1 VAICADEDFDAG
13 VSTTGGC
20 SAAATQ
26 AIEEIRMEASR
37 RLPIAILSIALSA
50 IALSLAPTVD
60 GEAGQV
66 DNAMWAYAFLVGI
79 ADHLTQAVGADGGPS
94 GRANQ
99 ARQDVEWLARSLT
112 SQAPGPPSP
121 QGSVNQQMIRG
132 LQADDDALVAAASS
146 ETQRRKALLDSVY
159 EDLHLKF
166 LYCKM
171 SPDRMNAMVDIS
183 VQTWDNDKEVKSWQ
197 VASINAPLAILHS
210 DRYQAFPKF
219 SSPTKTRLP
228 PGRYLIWAQDPKN
241 PSRRGPAKEIS
252 LGNDGVKSLDADV
265 LIPRP

>member
-1 VAICADEDFDAG
+1 
-13 VSTTGGC
+13 
-20 SAAATQ
+20 
-26 AIEEIRMEASR
+26 
-37 RLPIAILSIALSA
+37 
-50 IALSLAPTVD
+50 
-60 GEAGQV
+60 
-66 DNAMWAYAFLVGI
+66 
-79 ADHLTQAVGADGGPS
+79 
-94 GRANQ
+94 
-99 ARQDVEWLARSLT
+99 
-112 SQAPGPPSP
+112 
-121 QGSVNQQMIRG
+121 MIRG
-132 LQADDDALVAAASS
+132 LKADDDALVAAASS

-171 SPDRMNAMVDIS
+171 SPDRMNAMIDIS

>member
-1 VAICADEDFDAG
+1 
-13 VSTTGGC
+13 
-20 SAAATQ
+20 
-26 AIEEIRMEASR
+26 MEASR
-37 RLPIAILSIALSA
+37 RLPLAILTIATSA
-50 IALSLAPTVD
+50 FTLSLAPGV
-60 GEAGQV
+60 EAGQG
-66 DNAMWAYAFLVGI
+66 DNAQRVYAILVRI
-79 ADHLTQAVGADGGPS
+79 ADHLAQAVEAGGPS
-94 GRANQ
+94 ARANQ

-112 SQAPGPPSP
+112 GQEPGPPSP
-121 QGSVNQQMIRG
+121 RGSVNQQMVRG

-166 LYCKM
+166 LYCKA

-183 VQTWDNDKEVKSWQ
+183 VQTWDDDKEVKSWQ

-219 SSPTKTRLP
+219 SSPTKARLP